1 MIANEPDKKRRWN
14 QSAQHERE
22 NVSTNLRVAGHKET
36 HEHNAKCHER
46 VEMKERHRGI
56 KRELNPKRQRPRLSI
71 LTGTKIFFA
80 PMPEQDQAG
89 GNGVKKAALSHKPR
103 KANTFPGHV

>member
-14 QSAQHERE
+14 QSAQDERE
-22 NVSTNLRVAGHKET
+22 NVATNLRIAGHKET
-36 HEHNAKCHER
+36 YEHNAKCHER

-80 PMPEQDQAG
+80 PIPELDQAG
-89 GNGVKKAALSHKPR
+89 ENRVKKVAHSNKKR
-103 KANTFPGHV
+103 YEN

>member
-22 NVSTNLRVAGHKET
+22 NVSTNLRIAGHKET
-36 HEHNAKCHER
+36 HEHNAKRHER

-56 KRELNPKRQRPRLSI
+56 KLELNPKRQRPRLSS
-71 LTGTKIFFA
+71 LTGKKICFA
-80 PMPEQDQAG
+80 PMQKEDQG
-89 GNGVKKAALSHKPR
+89 GWKRVNKATVSI
-103 KANTFPGHV
+103 

>member
-14 QSAQHERE
+14 QGAQHKRE
-22 NVSTNLRVAGHKET
+22 NVSTNLRIAGHKET
-36 HEHNAKCHER
+36 HEHNAKRHER

-80 PMPEQDQAG
+80 PMPE
-89 GNGVKKAALSHKPR
+89 
-103 KANTFPGHV
+103 